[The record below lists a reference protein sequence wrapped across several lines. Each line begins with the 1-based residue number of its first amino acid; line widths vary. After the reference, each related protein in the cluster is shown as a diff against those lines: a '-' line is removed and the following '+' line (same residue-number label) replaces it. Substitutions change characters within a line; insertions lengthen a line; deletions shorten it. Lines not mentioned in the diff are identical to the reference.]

1 MTATPVPFDPRVMP
15 ALDATM
21 VPPTILSVDDIEPS
35 MPFPLGRI
43 LTLSGLLDSQTTLP
57 TYVISIRQPG
67 LLMAQLQLQS
77 QAGAEA
83 EMLFKTRSAG
93 DPAGEW
99 QRIEA
104 EVLPA
109 GWHMIEVEA
118 DQIVA
123 LHINRKADSAGMFT
137 LNLQLNPL
145 DPALAVGE
153 PIGFVIGSSLDGLSA
168 APQPGEVSPAGRP
181 TEVPPTVPPPSALDV
196 TATPSPFTEL
206 PLDPTAVLPTAT
218 PSPFTELPLDPT
230 AELPTATQIP

>member
-1 MTATPVPFDPRVMP
+1 MKRPLYYLLCAIACTSMVS
-15 ALDATM
+15 ATM
-21 VPPTILSVDDIEPS
+21 PMAAIAEAI
-35 MPFPLGRI
+35 
-43 LTLSGLLDSQTTLP
+43 
-57 TYVISIRQPG
+57 QPQ
-67 LLMAQLQLQS
+67 ATAELQS

-99 QRIEA
+99 QRVEA

-168 APQPGEVSPAGRP
+168 APPPDEASPAGRP
-181 TEVPPTVPPPSALDV
+181 TEVPPTVPPPSPLDV

-218 PSPFTELPLDPT
+218 
-230 AELPTATQIP
+230 QIP